1 MSDSTTASEMVARLE
16 SLEARRSG
24 RSIREVRLTIARQLK
39 TGVGTL
45 ANIRKQR
52 RKTVPAWLMRNI
64 GSRVI
69 EALQTE
75 IRALEHE
82 MEIVRQTGLDHRE
95 PEVCAAAASLA
106 SAKAL
111 LKQAVRA
118 K

>member
-1 MSDSTTASEMVARLE
+1 MVARIE
-16 SLEARRSG
+16 SLEARRSD
-24 RSIREVRLTIARQLK
+24 RSIREVRMTIARQLK

-64 GSRVI
+64 GARLI
-69 EALQTE
+69 ESIQTE

-82 MEIVRQTGLDHRE
+82 MEITRQIGVDPRDDT
-95 PEVCAAAASLA
+95 VCAVAASLA

-111 LKQAVRA
+111 LKQAVKA

>member
-1 MSDSTTASEMVARLE
+1 MSDSVVASEMIARIEGLE
-16 SLEARRSG
+16 SRRSQ
-24 RSIREVRLTIARQLK
+24 RSIREVRITIARQIK

-52 RKTVPAWLMRNI
+52 RKTVPAWLMKNI
-64 GSRVI
+64 GARLI

-82 MEIVRQTGLDHRE
+82 VEIVRQTGVDPRSDAFS
-95 PEVCAAAASLA
+95 AAQASLA
-106 SAKAL
+106 SARLL
-111 LKQAVRA
+111 LKQAVKA